1 METIVEAHLA
11 RSRAVASRGLPARD
25 LYAVLM
31 SGALGEDRA
40 DPASIPDV
48 GDLRVALRPDD
59 RARAV
64 AAACRRR
71 DPARAA
77 TLSAGL
83 TGDARRRAAL
93 VCTSAGID
101 LP

>member
-1 METIVEAHLA
+1 
-11 RSRAVASRGLPARD
+11 
-25 LYAVLM
+25 M
-31 SGALGEDRA
+31 SGAVGEERA
-40 DPASIPDV
+40 DPASVPDL
-48 GDLRVALRPDD
+48 GELRVALRPDD

-71 DPARAA
+71 DPTRAA

-83 TGDARRRAAL
+83 TGDARRRAWL
-93 VCTSAGID
+93 VCTASGID